1 MKWKK
6 LKEKKSVIAY
16 VQVLQPITKEDISDV
31 LVGAFEGGSNYWL
44 DAVSVVDDDYK
55 TGKYAS
61 DVVGLGGE
69 LILKTFDNDTKRL
82 NKKMMVKGIQQYIDE
97 GGKHFPFTGSADAYT
112 YDTILQYALFDEI
125 VYG

>member
-6 LKEKKSVIAY
+6 LTEKNSVIAY

-31 LVGAFEGGSNYWL
+31 LAGAFEGGSNYWL

-55 TGKYAS
+55 TAKYAS

-69 LILKTFDNDTKRL
+69 LILKTFDNDKKRL
-82 NKKMMVKGIQQYIDE
+82 TKNMMVKGIQQYVDE
-97 GGKHFPFTGSADAYT
+97 GGKHFPFTGSADACT